1 MSLSRLYSSSGKG
14 PVAHFKTLTFYCCIF
29 AECWVFGK
37 WFEVYQ
43 YYLRKQ
49 FAPLCYTANKTKANT
64 SHQGQSPL
72 QFLLFSRVIGKLHTF
87 FNTLSEKKVAEFPV
101 IFSWNDITQN
111 TFGFFLLGGCRH
123 FMTNFQLSGR
133 AFQHSTFR
141 KNNLFDFTLSV
152 KHNLSQALLR
162 LTLSMNYQCVRCEVN
177 TVSYKLSI
185 LLFKQ
190 TS

>member
-1 MSLSRLYSSSGKG
+1 MVWSLPVLPSKAICSFVLYSKQNQSKYKSSKDN
-14 PVAHFKTLTFYCCIF
+14 HRCSSFY
-29 AECWVFGK
+29 
-37 WFEVYQ
+37 
-43 YYLRKQ
+43 
-49 FAPLCYTANKTKANT
+49 
-64 SHQGQSPL
+64 
-72 QFLLFSRVIGKLHTF
+72 FLVWLVNS
-87 FNTLSEKKVAEFPV
+87 TLSLIRWAKKKVAEFPV

-152 KHNLSQALLR
+152 KHNLSQVLLR
-162 LTLSMNYQCVRCEVN
+162 LTLSMNYQCVCCEVN

>member
-1 MSLSRLYSSSGKG
+1 MAKGQWPTLKRWPFIVVSLLSVECLANGLKFTSI
-14 PVAHFKTLTFYCCIF
+14 TFESNLLLCVIQQT
-29 AECWVFGK
+29 K
-37 WFEVYQ
+37 P
-43 YYLRKQ
+43 KQ
-49 FAPLCYTANKTKANT
+49 IQVI
-64 SHQGQSPL
+64 QGQSPL

-152 KHNLSQALLR
+152 KHNLSQVLLR